1 MPRKAPDGK
10 GVIEHRMT
18 LGNFER
24 DFLVKQIEIQRE
36 NALYKAGINQIGS
49 ILGSGV
55 LLYGIAGYLGLNL
68 FGAGYDKVTDW
79 INDTSSSLADF
90 LNPAGVGNYTDEQA
104 YRVTYAFNLLDSG
117 IVEHRELE
125 FANSAAIQ
133 GQITKLRNG
142 EITYDQFYAEFQR
155 LKTEADGLDRF
166 RLELIFARNVV
177 TYIRNEFNYD
187 RVDDIPSWFKSAS
200 VRDLIEACKGYPLPE
215 NSGVPPLPP
224 LEE

>member
-24 DFLVKQIEIQRE
+24 DFLVKQIELQRE
-36 NALYKAGINQIGS
+36 NALYKAGVNQIGS

-68 FGAGYDKVTDW
+68 FGAGYNKVTDW

-104 YRVTYAFNLLDSG
+104 SRVTRAFNLLDNG
-117 IVEHRELE
+117 IVYHREME
-125 FANSAAIQ
+125 TANSAAIQ
-133 GQITKLRNG
+133 GQIAKLRAG
-142 EITYDQFYAEFQR
+142 
-155 LKTEADGLDRF
+155 
-166 RLELIFARNVV
+166 
-177 TYIRNEFNYD
+177 
-187 RVDDIPSWFKSAS
+187 
-200 VRDLIEACKGYPLPE
+200 
-215 NSGVPPLPP
+215 
-224 LEE
+224 

>member
-49 ILGSGV
+49 VLGSGV

-68 FGAGYDKVTDW
+68 FGAGYDKITDW
-79 INDTSSSLADF
+79 INDKSSSIADF

-104 YRVTYAFNLLDSG
+104 GRVTRAFNLLDRA

-125 FANSAAIQ
+125 FANSAGIQ
-133 GQITKLRNG
+133 GQIALLREG
-142 EITYDQFYAEFQR
+142 SITMDEFRTEFDR
-155 LKTEADGLDRF
+155 LKAEADQLDVL
-166 RLELIFARNVV
+166 RLEIIYARNVV

-187 RVDDIPSWFKSAS
+187 RVDDIPVWFDSNTYQ
-200 VRDLIEACKGYPLPE
+200 DLIESAKGYPLPE
-215 NSGVPPLPP
+215 NSGITPLPDQV
-224 LEE
+224 

>member
-24 DFLVKQIEIQRE
+24 DFLVKQIGIQRE

-79 INDTSSSLADF
+79 INDKSSSIADF

-104 YRVTYAFNLLDSG
+104 SRVTRAFNLLDRA

-125 FANSAAIQ
+125 YANSAGIQ
-133 GQITKLRNG
+133 GQIALLREG
-142 EITYDQFYAEFQR
+142 SITMDEFRTEFDR
-155 LKTEADGLDRF
+155 LKAEADL
-166 RLELIFARNVV
+166 
-177 TYIRNEFNYD
+177 T
-187 RVDDIPSWFKSAS
+187 
-200 VRDLIEACKGYPLPE
+200 
-215 NSGVPPLPP
+215 
-224 LEE
+224 